1 MISRVRLS
9 NEQSVVFS
17 GHVTSLTCHGTERES
32 RDEALTQDSP
42 VNISYEFNLRKR
54 EPNPAKVTKECVSM
68 IKAQLS
74 DFEIM
79 SALRVESNTKVFLA
93 RHRSNLGLYA
103 LKVMTKP
110 RPKRRMSVRQRP
122 RNLLT
127 EKAVLR
133 RLAEEDTNP
142 FVVKLRRSFY
152 DEHNLYLVMVRPS
165 PVPVCALLQCFDA
178 DMSYSRTFTL
188 VAIFVRS
195 CGACLDLDV
204 TTPGS
209 TLQKW
214 LWVSRACTRRVSYI
228 ATSNRRTSLLVGM
241 ATLCLVVLGLPRS
254 SRAVQCN
261 ALPFVTYLRHHRRGI
276 T

>member
-1 MISRVRLS
+1 MTTV
-9 NEQSVVFS
+9 
-17 GHVTSLTCHGTERES
+17 TCHGTERES
-32 RDEALTQDSP
+32 RDKALTQDSS

-54 EPNPAKVTKECVSM
+54 EPNPAKVTKENVSL
-68 IKAQLS
+68 KAQLS

-103 LKVMTKP
+103 LKVMSKP

-122 RNLLT
+122 RSLLT

-142 FVVKLRRSFY
+142 FVVKLRRCFY

-165 PVPVCALLQCFDA
+165 LVPVCALLQCFDT

-188 VAIFVRS
+188 AAMFVRC
-195 CGACLDLDV
+195 CGACPDLDV
-204 TTPGS
+204 TTPSS
-209 TLQKW
+209 TPQKW

-228 ATSNRRTSLLVGM
+228 AISNRRTSLLVGM
-241 ATLCLVVLGLPRS
+241 EIG
-254 SRAVQCN
+254 RAHV
-261 ALPFVTYLRHHRRGI
+261 
-276 T
+276 